1 MHEFITPEE
10 TTNNTLG
17 TDVPL
22 SGYVSLMTAIEKED
36 ALISWLAHRRRV
48 AIGFSGGVDSSYLA
62 AVMVEA
68 LGRDHS
74 LALVGRSPSL
84 AGREEDHALVVARAI
99 GIAYMEVDTGELAD
113 PRYAANPSNRC
124 YFCKSVLWTTLKPV
138 AAARGF
144 DTLID
149 GTNADDRF
157 DYRPGGRAAV
167 EQAVLSPLAEVG
179 FTKAEIRERTRDR
192 GWPWWDRPAAPCLAS
207 RLPHGT
213 AVTPERLR
221 QVERAENALRDLGIA
236 GNLRVRHHGDL
247 ARVEVD
253 QQLVSDW
260 QSGAAFEKLVA
271 AVRAAGFQRVEVDAR
286 GFRSGA
292 LNVLDGGASLSGH

>member
-1 MHEFITPEE
+1 
-10 TTNNTLG
+10 
-17 TDVPL
+17 
-22 SGYVSLMTAIEKED
+22 MTAIDKET
-36 ALISWLAHRRRV
+36 ALIAWLSRRRRV

-74 LALVGRSPSL
+74 LALIGRSESL
-84 AGREEDHALVVARAI
+84 AGREEDHAVVVARAI
-99 GIAYMEVDTGELAD
+99 GIPFLEVDTGELAD

-124 YFCKSVLWTTLKPV
+124 YFCKSVLWATLTPI

-167 EQAVLSPLAEVG
+167 EHAVSSPLAEVG
-179 FTKAEIRERTRDR
+179 FTKAEIRERTRER

-207 RLPHGT
+207 RLPYGT
-213 AVTPERLR
+213 AVTPERLH
-221 QVERAENALRDLGIA
+221 QVERAENALRDLGIP
-236 GNLRVRHHGDL
+236 GNLRVRHYGDL
-247 ARVEVD
+247 ARVELD
-253 QQLVSDW
+253 RQLVARW
-260 QSGAAFEKLVA
+260 QNGEAFEKLAA
-271 AVRAAGFQRVEVDAR
+271 AVRAAGFARVEVDAR
-286 GFRSGA
+286 GFRSGG
-292 LNVLDGGASLSGH
+292 LNVLDGGAPLSGH

>member
-1 MHEFITPEE
+1 
-10 TTNNTLG
+10 
-17 TDVPL
+17 
-22 SGYVSLMTAIEKED
+22 MTAMEKEN
-36 ALISWLAHRRRV
+36 ALISWLTRRRRV

-74 LALVGRSPSL
+74 LAIIGRSPSL
-84 AGREEDHALVVARAI
+84 AGREEDHAVVVARAI
-99 GIAYMEVDTGELAD
+99 GIPFVEVDTGELAD

-124 YFCKSVLWTTLKPV
+124 YFCKNVLWSTLKPT

-167 EQAVLSPLAEVG
+167 EHAVLSPLAEVG
-179 FTKAEIRERTRDR
+179 FTKAEIRDRTRDR
-192 GWPWWDRPAAPCLAS
+192 GWPWWDRPASPCLAS
-207 RLPHGT
+207 RLPYGT

-247 ARVEVD
+247 ARVELD
-253 QQLVSDW
+253 RHLLSRW
-260 QSGAAFEKLVA
+260 QSGAAFERLA
-271 AVRAAGFQRVEVDAR
+271 NAVRAAGFTRVEVDDR
-286 GFRSGA
+286 GFRSGG